1 MSAESTPVTSYP
13 GLEDYLSRLYG
24 ATHAQTRI
32 WADAEGRVRGRYFN
46 STLTSAFQPI
56 RNLDAGKIVGYE
68 GFARSYSDADQGLC
82 IWKLLDHAATD
93 DESVELDRLC
103 RMLHAINFFR
113 QPAAAGADLYLS
125 VHARLLAA
133 VDGGHGTAFSR
144 VLAALDLPRE
154 KIVLQLPGNIDHQ
167 NWLLR
172 YVADNYRGN
181 GFRIAVNAADAGHAL
196 QLAESVRPEV
206 LKLDAR
212 EIAHEDS
219 VMRLL
224 DACHASA
231 TRVVF
236 KRVENVQTLDTLKWL
251 AARRGQALHAQGYLW
266 ELPQAS
272 LVAHAARSRVDD
284 ATPVR
289 SLQSIAV

>member
-1 MSAESTPVTSYP
+1 MSTESTSVKSYP
-13 GLEDYLSRLYG
+13 GMEDYLSRLYS

-32 WADAEGRVRGRYFN
+32 WPDAEGRVRGRYFN

-68 GFARSYSDADQGLC
+68 GFARSYSEADQGLC

-154 KIVLQLPGNIDHQ
+154 KIVLQLPGSIEHPD
-167 NWLLR
+167 WLLR

-181 GFRIAVNAADAGHAL
+181 GFRIAVNATDARHAL

-206 LKLDAR
+206 VKLDAR
-212 EIAHEDS
+212 EVAHEER
-219 VMRLL
+219 VLLLL
-224 DACHASA
+224 DTCN
-231 TRVVF
+231 TLGMRVVF
-236 KRVENVQTLDTLKWL
+236 KRVENRQTLDILNRI
-251 AARRGQALHAQGYLW
+251 AARSGHVLHAQGHFW
-266 ELPQAS
+266 ELPQAA
-272 LVAHAARSRVDD
+272 LFAN
-284 ATPVR
+284 ATPLDVRDRMPTR
-289 SLQSIAV
+289 SLRSIAV